1 MNLAFPTR
9 LHVTLSGLEEG
20 GFYFIGL
27 AGENRLLEKFP
38 KKNLQAR
45 CFMTH
50 PSSPAQDSPTAQPPA
65 APPARPLGMPH
76 GSRTATPAAPVK
88 RQYVSFLFYKL
99 LPEFRRLPL
108 DQQRTMLTQFADL
121 VESNDRQKVILLSYS
136 CVGTRADVDIMFW
149 RIAYNLDDI
158 QGFTAAINRLPIAGY
173 LITPH
178 SFLAQTKR
186 SNYID
191 KLDPSHDESRTVIR
205 PGKYKYVF
213 VYPFVKK
220 REWYLLSKHAR
231 QGVMDEHIEIGNKY
245 QSVRLNTTYSF
256 GLDDQEFVVAF
267 ETEFPGDFL
276 DLVQEL
282 RESEG
287 SRYTERDTP
296 IFTAV
301 QTPIRDL
308 IKQLADV

>member
-1 MNLAFPTR
+1 MSD
-9 LHVTLSGLEEG
+9 TLSSSSNVGAPPVIPG
-20 GFYFIGL
+20 VS
-27 AGENRLLEKFP
+27 
-38 KKNLQAR
+38 
-45 CFMTH
+45 T
-50 PSSPAQDSPTAQPPA
+50 PSSVPAHGATASHGRPA
-65 APPARPLGMPH
+65 
-76 GSRTATPAAPVK
+76 TATQGQRSGGPSTPVK

-99 LPEFRRLPL
+99 MPEFRRLPL
-108 DQQRTMLTQFADL
+108 EQQRAMLHQFAET
-121 VESNDRQKVILLSYS
+121 VEGNDRQKMILLSYS
-136 CVGTRADVDIMFW
+136 CVGTRADADIMFW
-149 RIAYNLDDI
+149 RISFELEEI
-158 QGFTAAINRLPIAGY
+158 QRFTAAINRLPIGGY
-173 LITPH
+173 LVTSH

-186 SNYID
+186 STYID
-191 KLDPSHDESRTVIR
+191 KLDASHDESRSIIR

-220 REWYLLSKHAR
+220 REWYLLSKHTR
-231 QGVMDEHIEIGNKY
+231 QGIMDEHIEIGNKY

-301 QTPIRDL
+301 QLPIREL

>member
-1 MNLAFPTR
+1 MSDISVSAPASPSNAAPA
-9 LHVTLSGLEEG
+9 HGVP
-20 GFYFIGL
+20 
-27 AGENRLLEKFP
+27 AG
-38 KKNLQAR
+38 
-45 CFMTH
+45 
-50 PSSPAQDSPTAQPPA
+50 SPGIPAAQPIPS
-65 APPARPLGMPH
+65 APGRPGTMPH
-76 GSRTATPAAPVK
+76 GARAGAPATPVK
-88 RQYVSFLFYKL
+88 RQYVSFLVYKL
-99 LPEFRRLPL
+99 LPEFRRLPA
-108 DQQRTMLTQFADL
+108 DQQRTMLTQFAEV
-121 VESNDRQKVILLSYS
+121 VESQGMAAGGAGQKLILLSYS
-136 CVGTRADVDIMFW
+136 CVGTRGDVDLMFW
-149 RIAYNLDDI
+149 RIAYDLEEI
-158 QGFTAAINRLPIAGY
+158 QRFTAAINRLPLAGY
-173 LITPH
+173 LVTPH

-186 SNYID
+186 STYID

-205 PGKYKYVF
+205 PGKYKYLF

-301 QTPIRDL
+301 QMPIREI

>member
-1 MNLAFPTR
+1 MSQGQVGQS
-9 LHVTLSGLEEG
+9 HG
-20 GFYFIGL
+20 GPGAQA
-27 AGENRLLEKFP
+27 AGR
-38 KKNLQAR
+38 
-45 CFMTH
+45 
-50 PSSPAQDSPTAQPPA
+50 PAGAG
-65 APPARPLGMPH
+65 AP
-76 GSRTATPAAPVK
+76 PVK
-88 RQYVSFLFYKL
+88 RQYVSFSFYKL
-99 LPEFRRLPL
+99 QPEFRRLPL
-108 DQQRTMLTQFADL
+108 EKQREMWEQL
-121 VESNDRQKVILLSYS
+121 VAVVDSNDNKKMILLTYS
-136 CVGTRADVDIMFW
+136 TVGTRADADIMFW
-149 RIAYNLDDI
+149 RISFELDEI
-158 QGFTAAINRLPIAGY
+158 QAFAGAINRLPIGGY
-173 LITPH
+173 LVTPH

-186 SNYID
+186 STYID

-301 QTPIRDL
+301 QTSIRD
-308 IKQLADV
+308 IGRQLAGI

>member
-1 MNLAFPTR
+1 MAEIAQNPQ
-9 LHVTLSGLEEG
+9 
-20 GFYFIGL
+20 
-27 AGENRLLEKFP
+27 N
-38 KKNLQAR
+38 
-45 CFMTH
+45 
-50 PSSPAQDSPTAQPPA
+50 SPAISSGRPSHATGAAAQ
-65 APPARPLGMPH
+65 RQ
-76 GSRTATPAAPVK
+76 GSSAVPVR

-99 LPEFRRLPL
+99 VPEFRRLPQE
-108 DQQRTMLTQFADL
+108 QQRAMLTEFANL
-121 VESNDRQKVILLSYS
+121 IEANDRNKMILLTYS
-136 CVGTRADVDIMFW
+136 TVGTRGDVDFMFW
-149 RIAYNLDDI
+149 RIAYDLDDI
-158 QGFTAAINRLPIAGY
+158 QNFTAAVNRLPLAGY
-173 LITPH
+173 LVTPH
-178 SFLAQTKR
+178 SFIAQTKR
-186 SNYID
+186 STYID
-191 KLDPSHDESRTVIR
+191 KLDASHDESRTVIK
-205 PGKYKYVF
+205 PGKHKYVF

-267 ETEFPGDFL
+267 ETENPGDFL

-301 QTPIRDL
+301 QTSPQEL
-308 IKQLADV
+308 IKQLANV

>member
-1 MNLAFPTR
+1 M
-9 LHVTLSGLEEG
+9 
-20 GFYFIGL
+20 
-27 AGENRLLEKFP
+27 
-38 KKNLQAR
+38 
-45 CFMTH
+45 
-50 PSSPAQDSPTAQPPA
+50 
-65 APPARPLGMPH
+65 GMPH
-76 GSRTATPAAPVK
+76 GARAGAPATPVK
-88 RQYVSFLFYKL
+88 RQYVSFMFYKL
-99 LPEFRRLPL
+99 QPEFRRLPL
-108 DQQRTMLTQFADL
+108 DQQRAMLTQFADL
-121 VESNDRQKVILLSYS
+121 VEGNDRQKLILLSYS
-136 CVGTRADVDIMFW
+136 CVGTRADVDLMFW

-158 QGFTAAINRLPIAGY
+158 QAFTAAINRLPIAGY
-173 LITPH
+173 LVTPH
-178 SFLAQTKR
+178 AFLAQTKR
-186 SNYID
+186 SSYID

-301 QTPIRDL
+301 QMPIREI